1 MLDFRVSRNPFEGL
15 LLSLRRA
22 KITAVSHY
30 LPERRVTNKDFT
42 EPVDKSGRSPFE
54 STLFANGTQPKV
66 ALDTSDQWIYE
77 RTGIRERRFV
87 EKGTGTS
94 DLAAEASKR
103 VLAQRGIDAAEIDLI
118 IVATVTPDM
127 FFPSSACLVQQK
139 IGAKNSWGF
148 DLSGACSGFIYALAT
163 GAQFIATG
171 VHKKVLVIGADVMTS
186 IINPADRAT
195 CVLFGDGAGA
205 VLLEPTAEGEQGLM
219 DFILKAD
226 GAGGQ
231 YLFMPA
237 GGSLNPANAETVENK
252 MHYVHQDGKN
262 VFKYAVR
269 GMADVSHEILLKNS
283 IDAKEIKLYI
293 PHQANLRIIQAAVDR
308 MNLDP
313 SRVAINI
320 DRFANTTAGTIPIC
334 MSEAAESK
342 RIQKGDKVLLASF
355 GAGFTWGSA
364 LLTWEA

>member
-1 MLDFRVSRNPFEGL
+1 LN
-15 LLSLRRA
+15 LRRT

-30 LPERRVTNKDFT
+30 LPERRVTNKDLEKT
-42 EPVDKSGRSPFE
+42 
-54 STLFANGTQPKV
+54 
-66 ALDTSDQWIYE
+66 LDTSDQWIFE

-87 EKGTGTS
+87 EKGVATS
-94 DLAAEASKR
+94 DLAAAAAKLLLR
-103 VLAQRGIDAAEIDLI
+103 QRGISALDLDLI

-127 FFPSSACLVQQK
+127 FFPSTACLVQQK
-139 IGAKNSWGF
+139 IGAKNVWGF

-171 VHKKVLVIGADVMTS
+171 AHKKVLVIGADVMTS
-186 IINPADRAT
+186 IVDPEDRTT

-205 VLLEPTAEGEQGLM
+205 VLLEPAENDERGII

-231 YLFMPA
+231 FLYMPG
-237 GGSLNPANAETVENK
+237 GGSLNPSSAETVKKK

-269 GMADVSHEILLKNS
+269 GMADVSHEILVKNS
-283 IDAKEIKLYI
+283 IDPKAIRLYV

-308 MNLDP
+308 MNLD
-313 SRVAINI
+313 SARVAVNI
-320 DRFANTTAGTIPIC
+320 DKFANTTAATIPIC
-334 MSEAAESK
+334 ISEAAENK
-342 RIQKGDKVLLASF
+342 TLNKGDLVLLASF
-355 GAGFTWGSA
+355 GAGFTWGS
-364 LLTWEA
+364 LLLSWEM